1 MPACSSHWEAQQDGG
16 RANPSDAAQQGR
28 WSGELKWRR
37 DSHAKPVSNRHHEEL
52 ARKND
57 AATHLALPRWWN

>member
-16 RANPSDAAQQGR
+16 RTNPFGRGAARTGR
-28 WSGELKWRR
+28 ETNGGGTVN
-37 DSHAKPVSNRHHEEL
+37 AKPVSNRHHDEL

-57 AATHLALPRWWN
+57 AALRLASSRWWN